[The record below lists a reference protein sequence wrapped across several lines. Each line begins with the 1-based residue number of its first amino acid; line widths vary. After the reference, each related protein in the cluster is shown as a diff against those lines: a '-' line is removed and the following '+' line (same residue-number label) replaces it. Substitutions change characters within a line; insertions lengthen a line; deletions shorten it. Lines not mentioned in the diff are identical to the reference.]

1 VRGQE
6 FTGIIIKMKFFS
18 IAPVSFLTLSLTTSN
33 VLSFQQSTGSDC
45 GNLHFPTT
53 TSKSNGS
60 LTPIERRHFVQ
71 FGAAAF
77 IGLALT
83 VRAPPSVA
91 GLLDEFGSD
100 PSKIDSPKKVSRET
114 VKITQ
119 KTESDLE
126 PNLRSNYYYP
136 TNKKRYLPRIKKC
149 NDAIPEVAK
158 MIGKEDWLAA
168 ADFADKVAEDTI
180 LPMKLYTSSLL
191 GGGTN
196 VKVSFTKDMNKAA
209 VDFEKAQKQ
218 LSNSIAKKDID
229 KSTKALEDLSKALL
243 TYRTVGKL
251 LGPDGGG
258 DIPSVDD
265 IRRSASRTQK
275 LMFEE
280 KMRTRDERVKAEAS
294 SST

>member
-1 VRGQE
+1 MSASKNNE
-6 FTGIIIKMKFFS
+6 S
-18 IAPVSFLTLSLTTSN
+18 
-33 VLSFQQSTGSDC
+33 STQ
-45 GNLHFPTT
+45 T
-53 TSKSNGS
+53 
-60 LTPIERRHFVQ
+60 ERRHFVQ
-71 FGAAAF
+71 FGAAAV
-77 IGLALT
+77 IGLT
-83 VRAPPSVA
+83 VGTRPVVA

-100 PSKIDSPKKVSRET
+100 PSKIDSTKKVVRDA

-119 KTESDLE
+119 KIESDLE

-149 NDAIPEVAK
+149 NDAIPDVAN

-168 ADFADKVAEDTI
+168 ADFADRVAEDTI

-196 VKVSFTKDMNKAA
+196 VKVSFAKDMNQAA

-218 LSNSIAKKDID
+218 LSNSISKKDIE
-229 KSTKALEDLSKALL
+229 KSIKALEDLSKALL
-243 TYRTVGKL
+243 AYRTAGKL

-280 KMRTRDERVKAEAS
+280 QLRTRDERVKNEAS
-294 SST
+294 SSS